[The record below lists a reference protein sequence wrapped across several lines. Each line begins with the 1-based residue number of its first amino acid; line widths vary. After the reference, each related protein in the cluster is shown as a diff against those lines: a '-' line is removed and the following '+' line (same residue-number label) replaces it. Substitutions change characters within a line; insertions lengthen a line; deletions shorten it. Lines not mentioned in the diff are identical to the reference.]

1 MKLLN
6 KQLIL
11 AGDIQLTDWTQTR
24 YDPAPA
30 DDISK
35 DNFEK
40 FYATT
45 LQARIGAE
53 YRIPAIGTHVRLGYF
68 RDTIPFTD
76 TEVENA
82 RDFLTLGAGKIFEDS
97 LKLDVAYMLGT
108 WQRSKNQL
116 TTERLTHRVFV
127 SAAYRF

>member
-11 AGDIQLTDWTQTR
+11 AGDVQLTDWTQTR
-24 YDPAPA
+24 YDPTPA

-40 FYATT
+40 YYAVT
-45 LQARIGAE
+45 LQARIGVE
-53 YRIPAIGTHVRLGYF
+53 YRIPGIDTHVRVGYF

-76 TEVENA
+76 AEVENA
-82 RDFLTLGAGKIFEDS
+82 RDFLTMGVGKIFEDT
-97 LKLDVAYMLGT
+97 LKFDVGYMLGT
-108 WQRSKNQL
+108 WQRSRNEL